1 MKKLLIGFFLLLTC
15 QWVLAQ
21 NATTIFRNFQDKK
34 HAEYV
39 SAPRLVMGIIA
50 SKLKVGNLQAV
61 LSDIHSAK
69 VLTLNQCSRC
79 TRKRFAKKISKLSKK
94 GYEEFSGFK
103 QDDNNISVMAKKG
116 FDNMI
121 KEAVLLIS
129 SKNNCIGIL
138 ITGNINPEDAAAA
151 MGLSQ

>member
-1 MKKLLIGFFLLLTC
+1 
-15 QWVLAQ
+15 
-21 NATTIFRNFQDKK
+21 
-34 HAEYV
+34 
-39 SAPRLVMGIIA
+39 MGIIA

>member
-1 MKKLLIGFFLLLTC
+1 
-15 QWVLAQ
+15 
-21 NATTIFRNFQDKK
+21 
-34 HAEYV
+34 
-39 SAPRLVMGIIA
+39 
-50 SKLKVGNLQAV
+50 
-61 LSDIHSAK
+61 
-69 VLTLNQCSRC
+69 
-79 TRKRFAKKISKLSKK
+79 
-94 GYEEFSGFK
+94 
-103 QDDNNISVMAKKG
+103 MAKKG